1 MTALNR
7 TPQNTNYLQP
17 TKYLLTFDRIGAVQY
32 FCQEI
37 NIPGVNLG
45 QTSSPTPLYDLPI
58 VGNKVN
64 YNSLDIGFTV
74 DEAMVSWKNLHDW
87 FRAIASPKSFADRN
101 TLTTIQN
108 AYKSSSLTSYS
119 DATLTILSALNN
131 PIVRIQFYNVFPIS
145 LSDIKFDT
153 KESADEIITGQA
165 SFAFEYFDFIT

>member
-1 MTALNR
+1 MTAINR

-58 VGNKVN
+58 AGNKVT
-64 YNSLDIGFTV
+64 YNSLNIGFTV
-74 DEAMVSWKNLHDW
+74 DEAMLSWKNLHDW
-87 FRAIASPKSFADRN
+87 FRAIASPKSFADRSN
-101 TLTTIQN
+101 LTAIQN